1 MFNEYFLFTASFINV
16 SSLMEEEPVSSNSEK
31 EDGRTENE
39 QGKESSCET
48 SKESCK
54 EKKALSGNCTD
65 SEVTQ
70 TSNGRKSEV
79 KELELRK
86 NIFSSS
92 KVGHSTTN
100 TGVSGG
106 ESGGILHKWS
116 KSLENVKE
124 SVVKFAKNDY

>member
-1 MFNEYFLFTASFINV
+1 MCLFTASFINV
-16 SSLMEEEPVSSNSEK
+16 SSLMEGEPVRSNSDKGNE
-31 EDGRTENE
+31 RRENE
-39 QGKESSCET
+39 QGKESSYET

-54 EKKALSGNCTD
+54 EKKVLSGNYTV

-70 TSNGRKSEV
+70 TSNGGKPEV
-79 KELELRK
+79 KESELRK

-92 KVGHSTTN
+92 KVGHPTTN
-100 TGVSGG
+100 TGVSDG
-106 ESGGILHKWS
+106 ESGGGGILHKMT

>member
-1 MFNEYFLFTASFINV
+1 
-16 SSLMEEEPVSSNSEK
+16 MEEEPVSSNSEK
-31 EDGRTENE
+31 ENGRTENE

-54 EKKALSGNCTD
+54 EKKAHSGNCTD

-70 TSNGRKSEV
+70 TSNGRKPEV

-86 NIFSSS
+86 NIISSS

-106 ESGGILHKWS
+106 ESGGGGILHKWS